1 MSSQLKDINDDSS
14 FNNYSY
20 YSDEKNSDSLEKDNQ
35 MEVINETDEVSP
47 KNPKIMLNFRTL
59 KRFSSQELGN
69 EGENMTVS

>member
-59 KRFSSQELGN
+59 KRFSSQDLGH
-69 EGENMTVS
+69 E